1 MAWNAQKNQIFFE
14 RARNWAAAMANLL
27 EERARLIDLYNNEA
41 RVNSV
46 DDPAFVDVPAISTKA
61 ELVDLATKV
70 MNPTNTMITA
80 TTGNLAA
87 EAGGRMQYLTPFLAD
102 QL

>member
-14 RARNWAAAMANLL
+14 RARNWAAAVANLQ
-27 EERARLIDLYNNEA
+27 EERQRLIDLYNNEA
-41 RVNSV
+41 SPGGV
-46 DDPAFVDVPAISTKA
+46 DEATFVDVPSIATKA
-61 ELVDLATKV
+61 ELILLATKV
-70 MNPTNTMITA
+70 MTPLNTMITA
-80 TTGNLAA
+80 GSGSLAA